1 MNIRA
6 SAFRTAYKLFPFP
19 LTGDLTS
26 DVQIPNGE
34 QNCEISCVINFYGR
48 TELLRNILTGLSE
61 QSFKKADFEVVL
73 VEDRSGTKEG
83 KEIVKEFRSKLNIKY
98 YFLEENFGVMG
109 YARNFGLSKTKGN
122 FILFLDD
129 DTIILDKD
137 FLSILVNE
145 FNTSGAEAV
154 MPFGS
159 ASFCLIKE
167 KYSFHDPYFPTNR
180 CMAYKR
186 ETLLELKGFVSE
198 IIGQEDVEFTL
209 RLIAAQKK
217 IHRSNLISYMHPPL
231 ITQNTN
237 KAAAVGASF
246 AKLRKRYSFVVW
258 LMLLINGC
266 RDLPKLIF
274 PISTQYKMQGMFS
287 LGFLFGIWYSITG
300 KKMEYN

>member
-1 MNIRA
+1 MDIRSSFLRA
-6 SAFRTAYKLFPFP
+6 AYKLFPFS
-19 LTGDLTS
+19 LTGDLAG
-26 DVQIPNGE
+26 DVRPPNGE
-34 QNCEISCVINFYGR
+34 QKCGVSCVINFYGR
-48 TELLRNILTGLSE
+48 TDLLRNILTGLSE

-73 VEDRSGTKEG
+73 VEDRGGTKEG
-83 KEIVKEFRSKLNIKY
+83 RGIEKEYKSKLNIR
-98 YFLEENFGVMG
+98 YFVLEENFGVMG
-109 YARNFGLSKTKGN
+109 YARNFGISKTSGEL
-122 FILFLDD
+122 ILFLDD

-137 FLSILVNE
+137 FLSILANE
-145 FNTSGAEAV
+145 FHTTGAEAV
-154 MPFGS
+154 IPFGS
-159 ASFCLIKE
+159 ASYCLVRE
-167 KYSFHDPYFPTNR
+167 KYSYHDPYFPTNR

-186 ETLLELKGFVSE
+186 ETLQELRGFVSE
-198 IIGQEDVEFTL
+198 IVGQEDVEFAV
-209 RLIAAQKK
+209 RLIASQKK

-246 AKLRKRYSFVVW
+246 AKLKKRYPLVIW

-274 PISTQYKMQGMFS
+274 PINTQYKMQGMFS